1 MDTENRHIH
10 HSKAFDQILGR
21 IASCEDWTQL
31 ERITDG
37 IDGNY
42 AALGLHEGELELIIQ
57 NVQYRATKSPNPLP
71 PTTRRMPPLRWLS
84 EKIDGERPHE

>member
-57 NVQYRATKSPNPLP
+57 NVKYRATKIPESIAPDNSAYAAAQMAERKN
-71 PTTRRMPPLRWLS
+71 RR
-84 EKIDGERPHE
+84 GAAA